1 MVVDTSIVLAVFF
14 AEPDAE
20 WAAAQLAVHAPELR
34 MSTVNLTEALI
45 RIRDQQP
52 HLYETLETKLLTS
65 GIRFV
70 PPDVEQ
76 ARIAAEAR
84 LRYPLNLGDC
94 FAYALAKVEGCP
106 ILARDRDFRAV
117 DCPVVLPQELA

>member
-1 MVVDTSIVLAVFF
+1 MVVDTSVLLAVFF

-20 WAAAQLAVHAPELR
+20 WAAARLAEHAPELR
-34 MSTVNLTEALI
+34 MSTVNVAEVLI
-45 RIRDQQP
+45 QIRDKQP
-52 HLYETLETKLLTS
+52 HLYETLEAKLLNS

-70 PPDVEQ
+70 APDVEQ

-94 FAYALAKVEGCP
+94 FAYALATVEGCP
-106 ILARDRDFRAV
+106 ILARDRDFRGV
-117 DCPVVLPQELA
+117 DRPVVLPES